1 MNGFFVQVL
10 TLPPT
15 SLLSRWIPLLSESPG
30 LLLTLGPQ
38 WLGTGYSTR
47 QRGTREVWMLVP
59 VQLSIQLPVLWS
71 MIHISSH
78 WWLYLNI
85 FQVLLLALKSSY
97 QVKHLSS
104 SGAVC
109 MLGDMESHG
118 LKEWV
123 YLVFL
128 QAGGQYKVP
137 TVVSWPLFSSNRSQA
152 PKCIWLTTTHIIEVT
167 TCN

>member
-1 MNGFFVQVL
+1 
-10 TLPPT
+10 
-15 SLLSRWIPLLSESPG
+15 
-30 LLLTLGPQ
+30 
-38 WLGTGYSTR
+38 
-47 QRGTREVWMLVP
+47 
-59 VQLSIQLPVLWS
+59 

-97 QVKHLSS
+97 QVKHLLS
-104 SGAVC
+104 SGAVF

-118 LKEWV
+118 LKERV

-137 TVVSWPLFSSNRSQA
+137 TVVSWPL
-152 PKCIWLTTTHIIEVT
+152 C
-167 TCN
+167 